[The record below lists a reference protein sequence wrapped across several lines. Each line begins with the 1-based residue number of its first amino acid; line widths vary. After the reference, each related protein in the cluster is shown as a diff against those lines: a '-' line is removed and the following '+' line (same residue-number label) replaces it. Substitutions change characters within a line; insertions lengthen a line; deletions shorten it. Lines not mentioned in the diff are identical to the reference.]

1 MSQRTDLTKA
11 EIKHLF
17 REARGLHRFGDLQQL
32 SLRMPYFNQTPV
44 QWRHENPGE
53 LVEPIHLTFT
63 LELFH
68 ICREQWACIH
78 CNGHVIVPPF
88 EWQGFEFLSS
98 HVW

>member
-1 MSQRTDLTKA
+1 MTYLAPPPIGWGHTDPN
-11 EIKHLF
+11 EPVEFI
-17 REARGLHRFGDLQQL
+17 DL
-32 SLRMPYFNQTPV
+32 
-44 QWRHENPGE
+44 
-53 LVEPIHLTFT
+53 IFT
-63 LELFH
+63 LEYFH